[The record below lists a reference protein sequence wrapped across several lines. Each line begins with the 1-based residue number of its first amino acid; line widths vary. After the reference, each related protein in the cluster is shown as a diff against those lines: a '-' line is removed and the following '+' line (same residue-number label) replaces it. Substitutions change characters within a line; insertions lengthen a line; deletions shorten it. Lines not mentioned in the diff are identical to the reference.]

1 MSTKVLIVD
10 DSALMR
16 KKIAELINAR
26 GNFAIEFARNGIE
39 AITLNQQFQPDVITL
54 DINMPEMD
62 GLTAL
67 AQIMVD
73 RPVPVVMVSSLTEKG
88 ALATF
93 EALALGAVD
102 FIPKPDGTISL
113 SIEKIGDEL
122 IEKLTAATR
131 AKIAQVAKPNRL
143 ASNQSASA
151 AQRATRVTSSDP
163 VTSTSSHATTTPRT
177 PRKAIVQRSSD
188 DAPEGLVLIGV
199 STGGPGT
206 LEIILRSLSEDFP
219 FPILVAQHMPAAFT
233 GPFAQRMN
241 SICPLH
247 VVEVSQPTPIKRGGV
262 YIGKGGGDMVVATR
276 GGNLYALPKPE
287 SSLYRWH
294 PSVELLG
301 RSALEHCNAEHLIGV
316 MLTGMGNDG
325 ADAFNEIYC
334 QGGRTIAESE
344 DSAVVFGMPKE
355 LIDCGGASVVL
366 PAEKIARQLCEWATR
381 EESNYGIRQT
391 SSN

>member
-16 KKIAELINAR
+16 KKIAELISAR
-26 GNFAIEFARNGIE
+26 GNFAIEFAKNGIE
-39 AITLNQQFQPDVITL
+39 AIRLNQQFEPDVITL

-67 AQIMVD
+67 AQIMVE

-131 AKIAQVAKPNRL
+131 AKISQVAQPNRL
-143 ASNQSASA
+143 ASNRADNTAPRTTQKNPQRNVASTSPTA
-151 AQRATRVTSSDP
+151 VTAPRNAVATRM
-163 VTSTSSHATTTPRT
+163 
-177 PRKAIVQRSSD
+177 SD
-188 DAPEGLVLIGV
+188 DTPEGLVLIGV

-206 LEIILRSLSEDFP
+206 LEIILRNLSDDFP

-247 VVEVSQPTPIKRGGV
+247 VVEVEQPTPIKKGGV
-262 YIGKGGGDMVVATR
+262 YIGKGGGDMVVTTR

-287 SSLYRWH
+287 SSQYRWH

-301 RSALEHCNAEHLIGV
+301 RSALEHCNAEHLVGV

-325 ADAFNEIYC
+325 ADAFSEIYR

-344 DSAVVFGMPKE
+344 ESAVVFGMPKE
-355 LIDCGGASVVL
+355 LIDCGGAGLVL
-366 PAEKIARQLCEWATR
+366 PADKIAQQLRHWAANSGEKYGVRQASTH
-381 EESNYGIRQT
+381 
-391 SSN
+391 

>member
-16 KKIAELINAR
+16 KKIAELISAR
-26 GNFAIEFARNGIE
+26 GSFDIEFAKNGVE
-39 AITLNQQFQPDVITL
+39 AIELNQRFLPDVITL

-67 AQIMVD
+67 SQIMLD
-73 RPVPVVMVSSLTEKG
+73 RPVPVLMVSSLTEKG

-122 IEKLTAATR
+122 IEKLNAAIR
-131 AKIAQVAKPNRL
+131 AKISRVKGRSYKRVAEPKIG
-143 ASNQSASA
+143 SA
-151 AQRATRVTSSDP
+151 
-163 VTSTSSHATTTPRT
+163 HATPASRPTAASPHIGKAVVPRH
-177 PRKAIVQRSSD
+177 SNE
-188 DAPEGLVLIGV
+188 APDGLVLIGV
-199 STGGPGT
+199 STGGPST
-206 LEIILRSLSEDFP
+206 LEIILSNLTDDFP
-219 FPILVAQHMPAAFT
+219 FPILVAQHMPVAFT
-233 GPFAQRMN
+233 KPFAQRMN

-247 VVEVSQPTPIKRGGV
+247 VVEVAQPTPIKKGGV
-262 YIGKGGGDMVVATR
+262 YIGKGGGDMVVTTR

-287 SSLYRWH
+287 SSLHHWH

-301 RSALEHCNAEHLIGV
+301 CSALEHCNAEHLIGV

-325 ADAFNEIYC
+325 ADAFTEIYR
-334 QGGRTIAESE
+334 QGGRTIAESKE
-344 DSAVVFGMPKE
+344 SAVVFGMPKE
-355 LIDCGGASVVL
+355 LIDCGGATIVL
-366 PAEKIARQLCEWATR
+366 PAKKIAQQLCQWAASSG
-381 EESNYGIRQT
+381 EKYGVCQAST
-391 SSN
+391 H

>member
-39 AITLNQQFQPDVITL
+39 AINLNQRFQPDVITL

-67 AQIMVD
+67 AQIMVE

-131 AKIAQVAKPNRL
+131 AKISQVAKPNRL
-143 ASNQSASA
+143 ASNRSDSTAP
-151 AQRATRVTSSDP
+151 RTTRVIPSNF
-163 VTSTSSHATTTPRT
+163 VTSTSSHAATAKHKVIAP
-177 PRKAIVQRSSD
+177 RSSD
-188 DAPEGLVLIGV
+188 ETPEGLVLIGV

-206 LEIILRSLSEDFP
+206 LEIILRNLSDDFP

-247 VVEVSQPTPIKRGGV
+247 VVEVAQPTPIKKGGV
-262 YIGKGGGDMVVATR
+262 YIGRGGGDMVITTR
-276 GGNLYALPKPE
+276 AGNLYALPKPE
-287 SSLYRWH
+287 SPLYRWH

-325 ADAFNEIYC
+325 ADAFNEIYR

-344 DSAVVFGMPKE
+344 ESAVVFGMPKE
-355 LIDCGGASVVL
+355 LIDCGGASIVL
-366 PAEKIARQLCEWATR
+366 PATKIAQQLCEWAAPD
-381 EESNYGIRQT
+381 EGNYGIRQT